1 MEILNMINENSS
13 SAEIST
19 EISEQEKKLKE
30 AIAVLETISV
40 DAHQI
45 SKEILLLRVKKK
57 DLEILIDKAKSS
69 MNQLKLDIKILTQVF
84 WASKN
89 QGL

>member
-1 MEILNMINENSS
+1 MINENSS